1 MIFQALK
8 SGWKQLSQSLKRV
21 RETLF
26 RPLWQLLGRDLND
39 ETLEEIE
46 QLLYE
51 ADFGV
56 ELTGKIIEAL
66 QANVRKE
73 GAPSAKERLALIEK
87 TILEQCQL
95 TTSLENSLEE
105 LWSPSKKS
113 EPKVIFIAGINGS
126 GKTTSIAKLALYYQ
140 KQGLKVLMGAAD
152 TFRAAAPDQ
161 LAHWAQRVGVD
172 IVRGQSGAD
181 PSSVV
186 FDTLSAAKA
195 RGVDI
200 VLIDTAGRLHN
211 KESLMQ
217 ELGKMVKVCSKVIPG
232 SPHHYLWVLD
242 AVTGQNALAQA
253 TAFGEIAKIS
263 GIILTKID
271 GAAKGGIALA
281 LQKQHKLPVVFVGT
295 GEGADDLELFNLESF
310 VQEMFKE

>member
-26 RPLWQLLGRDLND
+26 RPLWQLLGRDLDD

-56 ELTGKIIEAL
+56 DLTQKILDAL
-66 QANVRKE
+66 CACVRKTK
-73 GAPSAKERLALIEK
+73 APTAQERLALIEK
-87 TILEQCQL
+87 TILEECHL
-95 TTSLENSLEE
+95 NVDLKE
-105 LWSPSKKS
+105 LWTPEKKES
-113 EPKVIFIAGINGS
+113 RGFPKVIFIAGINGS

-140 KQGLKVLMGAAD
+140 NQGLKVLLGAAD
-152 TFRAAAPDQ
+152 TFRAAAADQ
-161 LAHWAQRVGVD
+161 LDHWAQRVGVD
-172 IVRGQSGAD
+172 IVKGQSGAD

-186 FDTLSAAKA
+186 FDTLTAAGA
-195 RGVDI
+195 RDVDI

-217 ELGKMVKVCSKVIPG
+217 ELQKMVKVCSKVIPG
-232 SPHHYLWVLD
+232 APHHYLWVLD
-242 AVTGQNALAQA
+242 AVTGQNALSQA
-253 TAFGEIAKIS
+253 VAFGQVAPIS

-281 LQKQHKLPVVFVGT
+281 LQKQHQMPVAFIGT
-295 GEGADDLELFNLESF
+295 GEGAEDLQLFELQSF
-310 VQEMFKE
+310 VQEMFKQ